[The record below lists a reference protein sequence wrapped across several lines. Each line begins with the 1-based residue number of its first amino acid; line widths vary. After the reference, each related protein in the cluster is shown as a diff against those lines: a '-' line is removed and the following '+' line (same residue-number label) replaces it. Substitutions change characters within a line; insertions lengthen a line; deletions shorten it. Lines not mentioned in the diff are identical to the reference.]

1 MLTLPL
7 LLVST
12 RISSSNINEGSEEF
26 LQKWGSLYSEFKN
39 DRGYWS
45 SQFYF
50 IYFSRRFAFVLSQIY
65 LNDFQYLQTILN
77 ASFSVIVLLHL
88 IVYRPFK
95 EPAIMISNF
104 FGELCT
110 TIVMVLCCLFVWDLS
125 IKIQEIVEI
134 AIMFT
139 IFATMAIQFLVSIY
153 CFGKALGILWKKIE
167 KDRSLNFAKK
177 AVDSIFEPQTSNT

>member
-1 MLTLPL
+1 MLTVPL

-12 RISSSNINEGSEEF
+12 HISSSNISEGSGEF

-50 IYFSRRFAFVLSQIY
+50 VYFARRLAFVLSQIY
-65 LNDFQYLQTILN
+65 LNNSHYLQTILN

-95 EPAIMISNF
+95 ERAIMISNF

-110 TIVMVLCCLFVWDLS
+110 TIVMGLCCLFVWDLGEE
-125 IKIQEIVEI
+125 IQERVEI

-139 IFATMAIQFLVSIY
+139 VFATMAIQLLVSIY
-153 CFGKALGILWKKIE
+153 CFGKAMGILLRKIE
-167 KDRSLNFAKK
+167 KDRSLKFVKK
-177 AVDSIFEPQTSNT
+177 AEGFKLEPQISLT